1 MGKITGFLEYEREN
15 GKALPPKERIKNW
28 NEFHIP
34 LSEEEQKLQGALAA
48 GLRRSLLPVRH
59 DDWRDGFR
67 MSFKQSDSGM
77 E

>member
-34 LSEEEQKLQGALAA
+34 LSEEEQKLQGA
-48 GLRRSLLPVRH
+48 RH
-59 DDWRDGFR
+59 GKRL
-67 MSFKQSDSGM
+67 SFK
-77 E
+77 

>member
-34 LSEEEQKLQGALAA
+34 LSEEEQKLQGARCMDC
-48 GLRRSLLPVRH
+48 GSSLLPVRR
-59 DDWRDGFR
+59 DDVRHGQR
-67 MSFKQSDSGM
+67 LSFK
-77 E
+77 

>member
-34 LSEEEQKLQGALAA
+34 LSEEEQKLQGARCMDC
-48 GLRRSLLPVRH
+48 GDPVCLLRH
-59 DDWRDGFR
+59 DDVRHGKR
-67 MSFKQSDSGM
+67 LSFK
-77 E
+77 